1 MGKPVRTPGRVRTVT
16 HVLLGLLLLGIGCF
30 LVLEGIV
37 IAGSRSDLK
46 DDPDAVIILGCKIW
60 GEEPSPA
67 LRRRL
72 DTALDYLE
80 ELESRGIC
88 PVIVV
93 SGGQGND
100 EPISEAQSMADYLT
114 AHGVDESRILLENR
128 STNTLENLKYS
139 SALLAEQG
147 IDGGHLTVVSNGFHL
162 TRVRLLAGRLGLDCS
177 TLSAPMPD
185 WPSRIYS
192 TVREA
197 FALVKS
203 FLLDR

>member
-1 MGKPVRTPGRVRTVT
+1 MSTLTR
-16 HVLLGLLLLGIGCF
+16 VLLGLLLLGIGCF
-30 LVLEGIV
+30 LALEGIV

-80 ELESRGIC
+80 ELESRGVC

-93 SGGQGND
+93 SGGQGDD

-114 AHGVDESRILLENR
+114 AHGVEKSRIFLEDQ
-128 STNTLENLKYS
+128 STNTLENLKDS

>member
-1 MGKPVRTPGRVRTVT
+1 MLTR
-16 HVLLGLLLLGIGCF
+16 VLLGLLLVGLGCF
-30 LVLEGIV
+30 LVLEGVV

-46 DDPDAVIILGCKIW
+46 DNPDAVIILGCKIW

-72 DTALDYLE
+72 DTPLDYLE
-80 ELESRGIC
+80 ELESRDVC

-93 SGGQGND
+93 SGAQGDD

-114 AHGVDESRILLENR
+114 AHGVDERRILLEDR

-139 SALLAEQG
+139 SALLTEQG
-147 IDGGHLTVVSNGFHL
+147 INGGHLTVVSNGFHL

-192 TVREA
+192 NVREA